1 MACIYSITNRLDGK
15 RYVGQTVQRPER
27 RFTLHR
33 NQARRGHGHY
43 LHRAM
48 RAHGEEHFV
57 LEVLEQCDVSM
68 LDERE
73 KFWIAELDTFGN
85 GYNLNEGGNSNRRR
99 RHSAET
105 RTLMKERHWS
115 RTSKRQKCIEI
126 IRDANLE
133 RVPSEETRQRISE
146 GCRGKIRSKEQRA
159 RYSASKLGAKN
170 PMFGKPGPTQ
180 KTVAQFTLDGE
191 LIATF
196 PSGQVAAASLGKSN
210 GTAIRNCCKGRSASS
225 YGFVWKYMKM

>member
-1 MACIYSITNRLDGK
+1 MACIYSITNQLDGK

-57 LEVLEQCDVSM
+57 LEVLEQCDVSV

-73 KFWIAELDTFGN
+73 KFWIARLDTFKN
-85 GYNLNEGGNSNRRR
+85 GYNLNEGGKGNRG
-99 RHSAET
+99 RHHTEEERA
-105 RTLMKERHWS
+105 LMRERHWS
-115 RTSKRQKCIEI
+115 RTSKRETCIEK
-126 IRDANLE
+126 IREANTELLK
-133 RVPSEETRQRISE
+133 SEETRRRISI
-146 GCRGKIRSKEQRA
+146 GNRGKTRSSEQRE
-159 RYSASKLGAKN
+159 RYSRSKLGAKN

-180 KTVAQFTLDGE
+180 KTVAQFTFEGE
-191 LIATF
+191 LVATF
-196 PSGQVAAASLGKSN
+196 PSGQAAAASLGKSN
-210 GTAIRNCCKGRSASS
+210 ATAIRNCCQGRSTSS
-225 YGFVWKYMKM
+225 YGFVWKYV